1 MPKLCK
7 HKQKGKVSSYV
18 QDYKLNMFH
27 KSYTQVKVKYTVVKV
42 GQILS
47 YNKPKVG
54 LLEARTMESM
64 HNISPHPMSLRVGV
78 AMKTL
83 ESN

>member
-1 MPKLCK
+1 M
-7 HKQKGKVSSYV
+7 
-18 QDYKLNMFH
+18 
-27 KSYTQVKVKYTVVKV
+27 
-42 GQILS
+42 LS

-54 LLEARTMESM
+54 LLEARTMES
-64 HNISPHPMSLRVGV
+64 ITSLTHPMSLRVGV